1 MSLKTLCGLCFTIA
15 ITYSTRAE
23 DLVPTLGKKGAE
35 LLSESF
41 DGKDIPKG
49 WSSNTGVMKVHDGTL
64 RLSEL
69 AADKH
74 IGAFRK
80 TLVIQNMAIQ
90 LDFMFDGAKVFNL
103 GFDPAPAN

>member
-1 MSLKTLCGLCFTIA
+1 MGDRCFEMGDDFWLYVSITIFRVSGESFLGLCCKIGFALCCDVLLSPYETESPYVSKNSLWSLLTIA

-49 WSSNTGVMKVHDGTL
+49 WSSNT
-64 RLSEL
+64 
-69 AADKH
+69 A
-74 IGAFRK
+74 
-80 TLVIQNMAIQ
+80 
-90 LDFMFDGAKVFNL
+90 
-103 GFDPAPAN
+103 